1 MLRTY
6 WRGIDVDE
14 QSQYKTA
21 LGLAKRALHY
31 IARYETPPTPRAY
44 ELFYTVC
51 AGLNPDLNKALAGII
66 SENSKL
72 TASDTDRLY
81 RDYLSAEVPA
91 KMMQD
96 VGAKMNSQM
105 SSLVSLLGT
114 AAANTT
120 NYLVSLEN
128 AEETLSGEDPPQNT
142 QMLIHTLLE
151 GTRAMAQANA
161 QMAANLETTRAQVE
175 QLEDCLKLARE
186 ESSRDQIT
194 GLANRRHFYQL
205 LDETILKASESEEP
219 TSLLVADIDHFKAFN
234 DTYGHIAGDS
244 ALRYVA
250 SCIKSG
256 IKNQDTAARIGGEQF
271 AVILP
276 HTGLDHAVGLAE
288 RIRHLINS
296 RTLVKK
302 TTKENM
308 GNISVSIGVTE
319 LLAEDTALSLLD
331 RADMC
336 MYAAKKAGRNQVM
349 DVPVPATA
357 ANSAA

>member
-1 MLRTY
+1 MPHVADSHERAEL
-6 WRGIDVDE
+6 
-14 QSQYKTA
+14 QCA
-21 LGLAKRALHY
+21 LQLLHERACCVAPVAATTVGRVADPNLVAPTTDREG
-31 IARYETPPTPRAY
+31 ARPAP
-44 ELFYTVC
+44 
-51 AGLNPDLNKALAGII
+51 LAGR
-66 SENSKL
+66 N
-72 TASDTDRLY
+72 
-81 RDYLSAEVPA
+81 
-91 KMMQD
+91 
-96 VGAKMNSQM
+96 
-105 SSLVSLLGT
+105 LLAT
-114 AAANTT
+114 ANT
-120 NYLVSLEN
+120 
-128 AEETLSGEDPPQNT
+128 Q
-142 QMLIHTLLE
+142 I
-151 GTRAMAQANA
+151 
-161 QMAANLETTRAQVE
+161 AANLETTRAQVE

-288 RIRHLINS
+288 RIRHLIHS